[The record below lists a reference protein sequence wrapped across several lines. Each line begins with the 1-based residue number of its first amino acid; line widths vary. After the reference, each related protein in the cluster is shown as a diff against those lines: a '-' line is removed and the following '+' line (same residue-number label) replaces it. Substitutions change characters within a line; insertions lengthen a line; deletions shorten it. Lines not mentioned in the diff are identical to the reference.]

1 VNIFRGKPVLGS
13 EERGLNEGGFL
24 RIGVDRFEMI
34 ASPKYHGA
42 FGAQLLEAFEAS
54 ALLRFVDNRSHC
66 YSRVPGISYFHRA
79 QTGRNGFAKG
89 VQRLARS
96 ENAPDRRTLLAG
108 L

>member
-1 VNIFRGKPVLGS
+1 NIFRNKPVLNG
-13 EERGLNEGGFL
+13 EEHGLNEDGFL

-42 FGAQLLEAFEAS
+42 FGAQLLEAFEAN
-54 ALLRFVDNRSHC
+54 ALLRFIDNKSHC
-66 YSRVPGISYFHRA
+66 YSQVPGISYFHHA
-79 QTGRNGFAKG
+79 QTGRNGFAKS

-96 ENAPDRRTLLAG
+96 ENAPDRRTLLAD